1 MDLSIYFATAILVG
15 VMYNSLTFF
24 RYLKYTPK
32 QENDRGRKDWIAK
45 VKIIKRGIKGI
56 RHRVT
61 SQYQEREK
69 RSKFQLSVVCLTNRH
84 LADFQI

>member
-1 MDLSIYFATAILVG
+1 MDLYIFRDRDSSRCNVQFFNFL
-15 VMYNSLTFF
+15 SL
-24 RYLKYTPK
+24 LKYTPK
-32 QENDRGRKDWIAK
+32 QKSDRGKKDWIAK